1 MGALVASLFAKREP
15 WLKMRALTSLF
26 HPHTNR
32 YEEWKKSE
40 EDFTEAGNS
49 NTNTF
54 VGDDVTGAG
63 GIGWFNVQAEAG
75 AKSETNPDWLQYAFE
90 CRCDCECEWSTGNIV
105 AAIFMCIAA
114 ACIAL
119 DAFLKLDY
127 RIEKMVDVATEL
139 NHIGWEFTS
148 LSGDFKQYGTHQD
161 AFIKFAAKVEVSIGK
176 IPATWLPDDEVFE
189 EVR

>member
-1 MGALVASLFAKREP
+1 MGALVASPFAQREP
-15 WLKMRALTSLF
+15 WLKTCALTSSF

-32 YEEWKKSE
+32 YDEWTKNGRVIPFGDE
-40 EDFTEAGNS
+40 
-49 NTNTF
+49 F
-54 VGDDVTGAG
+54 VGDDVTTSGSKA
-63 GIGWFNVQAEAG
+63 GWFNVQDQLSTA
-75 AKSETNPDWLQYAFE
+75 TDPLQSAFD
-90 CRCDCECEWSTGNIV
+90 CVCDCDCAWSDQNIA
-105 AAIFMCIAA
+105 AAIFMCLAA

-127 RIEKMVDVATEL
+127 KIEKMIDVATEL

-161 AFIKFAAKVEVSIGK
+161 AFIKFAAKVEISIGK